1 MSRKFSAEF
10 IWALAFI
17 TALLDIYFLF
27 SSDGVFSSLAFAV
40 WSSLPFVFLAVAEAR
55 IGRNIFLKLV
65 GFTGFIW
72 ENSYFWDT
80 HSWKPNSGN
89 STASLG
95 LIFGPIYLFVL
106 FGIICLIT
114 FLVKR
119 RR

>member
-1 MSRKFSAEF
+1 MSRKISAGF

-27 SSDGVFSSLAFAV
+27 SSDAILASLAFAI
-40 WSSLPFVFLAVAEAR
+40 WSSLPFVFLAIAEAR
-55 IGRNIFLKLV
+55 IGRNTFLKLM
-65 GFTGFIW
+65 GFIGFIW
-72 ENSYFWDT
+72 ENSYFLDA

-95 LIFGPIYLFVL
+95 LVFGPFYLFVL